1 MREYSGTNFLGALQG
16 AFFAVLFLVMI
27 VYTSRQEQIRKQENS
42 VSVFVEFPF
51 QEILFP

>member
-16 AFFAVLFLVMI
+16 AFFAILFLAMI
-27 VYTSRQEQIRKQENS
+27 IYTNHQEQIHKQENS
-42 VSVFVEFPF
+42 VNVFVEFPF